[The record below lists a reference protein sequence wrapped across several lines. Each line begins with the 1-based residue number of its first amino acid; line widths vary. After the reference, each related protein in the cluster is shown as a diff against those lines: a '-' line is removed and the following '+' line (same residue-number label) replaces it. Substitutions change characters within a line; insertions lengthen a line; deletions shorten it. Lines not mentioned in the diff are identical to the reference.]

1 MKFIEGGVV
10 AAKGYK
16 AAGVASGLKKNG
28 KKDMAMIVSE
38 APAVTAIMTTQ
49 NMVKA
54 APVLWDVKIME
65 ASPLKRAVVVNSGNA
80 NACTGEQGKADTEAT
95 AKKAAALLG
104 LAPEEVLVSSTGVIG
119 VPMPM
124 DTILHGVELLVPA
137 LGDTLAHGDD
147 AAHGIITTDL
157 TTKVIAVEVEA
168 GGKTIHIGG
177 MAKGSGMICPNM
189 ATMLSYV
196 TTDASVDAACLKKML
211 SKITQDTYN
220 MMSVD
225 GDMSTNDT
233 VVVMANG
240 LAGNKTITL
249 DDEGSEDYVAFRDAL
264 YYVNE
269 YLAKSIIKDGEGA
282 TKFIEVEVRGAAT
295 KADARTLAK
304 AVIKS
309 SLVKTA
315 IFGEDANWG
324 RVLSSAGASGVIFD
338 PAKVSLTFASSAGM
352 LTLLN
357 DGMPI
362 PFDEDEAKT
371 ILSEREIM
379 ITVVLQ
385 EGGEKATAWGCDLS
399 YDYVKINGDY
409 RS

>member
-1 MKFIEGGVV
+1 MKFVEGGVV

-16 AAGVASGLKKNG
+16 AAGVASGIKKNG
-28 KKDMAMIVSE
+28 AKDMAMIVSE
-38 APAVTAIMTTQ
+38 VPAATAIMTTQ

-54 APVLWDVKIME
+54 APVLWDVAVME
-65 ASPLKRAVVVNSGNA
+65 KSPVKRAVVVNSGNA
-80 NACTGEQGKADTEAT
+80 NACTGEKGKADTEAT
-95 AKKAAALLG
+95 AKKAAELLG

-124 DTILHGVELLVPA
+124 DKVLAGVELLVPA
-137 LGDTLAHGDD
+137 LGDDADHGSD
-147 AAHGIITTDL
+147 AAQGIITTDL
-157 TTKVIAVEVEA
+157 TTKTIAVAVEI
-168 GGKTIHIGG
+168 GGKTVHIGG

-189 ATMLSYV
+189 ATMLAYI
-196 TTDASVDAACLKKML
+196 TTDAAVEADCLKKML
-211 SKITQDTYN
+211 AKITQDTYN

-240 LAGNKTITL
+240 LADNSLITAA
-249 DDEGSEDYVAFRDAL
+249 DEGSEAYDKFKDAL

-269 YLAKSIIKDGEGA
+269 YLAKSIIRDGEGA
-282 TKFIEVEVRGAAT
+282 TKFMEVEVRGAAT

-324 RVLSSAGASGVIFD
+324 RVLSSAGASGVVFD
-338 PAKVSLTFASSAGM
+338 PLKVSLTFASSAGM

-362 PFDEDEAKT
+362 PFDEDEAKE
-371 ILSEREIM
+371 ILSEREIA

-409 RS
+409 RT